1 MKEKEKKPKF
11 VQTFK
16 NISSIFVI
24 KNNNDKKRYV
34 REIKANEMT
43 ILGNKVQVSFL
54 APELD
59 AYDLRTLI
67 VLLADVNMNK
77 KALEV
82 WEALGNGTE
91 LAKKM
96 NFKIDPVRESDFSK
110 IIRYET
116 RWSDLLAKLGLAYQT
131 RNIDRLKQT
140 LKYLQSSLVTLTIK
154 DEKTNRR
161 KLELTSNLL
170 MYQLDIA
177 PESSKNNKVFLVFNP
192 LFYLVAFGKT
202 ILKSTINMEVFQ
214 KLFEKDANMS
224 VVYYVLCDN
233 VNFGEKKEFALDD
246 IEYACYGNISEDKST
261 KSRRRKFLI
270 DTLQEIE
277 KLSNRSF
284 IIRVMDDK
292 VRVRRIPDRK
302 LEAKDKNKGENKDK
316 ENVDKKD
323 LKKPP

>member
-1 MKEKEKKPKF
+1 MKEKKAKF
-11 VQTFK
+11 VQTFR

-34 REIKANEMT
+34 REIKTNEVV
-43 ILGNKVQVSFL
+43 ISGNKVQVSFL

-67 VLLADVNMNK
+67 ILLADVNMNK
-77 KALEV
+77 KALEI
-82 WEALGNGTE
+82 WEALGNGIE

-96 NFKIDPVRESDFSK
+96 NFKIDPTRESDFSK

-116 RWSDLLAKLGLAYQT
+116 KWSNLLEKLGLAYQT

-154 DEKTNRR
+154 DEKTNRI
-161 KLELTSNLL
+161 KLELTSSLL
-170 MYQLDIA
+170 MYQLDIS
-177 PESSKNNKVFLVFNP
+177 PENSKNNKVFLVFNP

-224 VVYYVLCDN
+224 IVYYVLCDN
-233 VNFGEKKEFALDD
+233 VNFGEKKEFTLDD
-246 IEYACYGNISEDKST
+246 IEYACYGSIAEDKST
-261 KSRRRKFLI
+261 KSRRRKFLLE
-270 DTLQEIE
+270 TLQEIE
-277 KLSNRSF
+277 KLSNKSF
-284 IIRVMDDK
+284 IIKIMDDK

-302 LEAKDKNKGENKDK
+302 NIKS
-316 ENVDKKD
+316 KK
-323 LKKPP
+323 